1 MKEIILLVN
10 GPGELYTWVRPVLRE
25 LRQQAPDLRVVL
37 GLLPCPFATGY
48 ERGIAETLSLDGLV
62 SVSETLEFMAGGRKP
77 KAFAGSSGLVLG
89 LGGDV
94 AFPGRIAQ
102 RLGYTAWRYSFEPY
116 WKNSL
121 ERLLVHDQKTLK
133 KALGA
138 GAKAEEIGNLVADAL
153 TLEPQPER
161 EANSVLFLPGS
172 RDFQVVHLLGLH
184 AAVAECLPNATF
196 HVSRSSLVD
205 DAAWILAL
213 SGEKSKPFE
222 GVALRQEGQYV
233 YTPNGT
239 RLEIHHEQDRYA
251 LMKRCA
257 IAITSPGTNTLELG
271 IAGIPTVVCMPL
283 QKMELIP
290 TESVLRYLEWLP
302 VIGKPIKRALVLAYL
317 SRFKHISLPNMLTDE
332 LIFKELRGTVT
343 VQMVAD
349 TAKALLE
356 NRGERERIENRLA
369 ATMPQSGTAKRLVQK
384 MLERVG
390 A

>member
-1 MKEIILLVN
+1 MKEIVLLVN

-25 LRQQAPDLRVVL
+25 LREQAPSLRVVL

-48 ERGIAETLSLDGLV
+48 ERGIAETLPLDALA
-62 SVSETLEFMAGGRKP
+62 SVAQILEFMAGGRKP
-77 KAFAGSSGLVLG
+77 AAFVGSSGLVLG

-102 RLGYTAWRYSFEPY
+102 RLGYVAWRYSFEPY

-121 ERLLVHDQKTLK
+121 ERLFVHDEKTLAS
-133 KALGA
+133 ALRV
-138 GAKAEEIGNLVADAL
+138 GAKAENIGNLVADAL
-153 TLEPQPER
+153 TLEPNGQR

-172 RDFQVVHLLGLH
+172 RSFQVVHLLGVA
-184 AAVAECLPNATF
+184 AAVAERLPGASF
-196 HVSRSSLVD
+196 HISRSSLVD
-205 DAAWILAL
+205 QATWALAL

-222 GVALRQEGQYV
+222 GLTLRQEGRYA

-239 RLEIHHEQDRYA
+239 RLEVHHEQDRYA

-271 IAGIPTVVCMPL
+271 IAGIPSVVCMPL

-302 VIGKPIKRALVLAYL
+302 VVGKPLKRAVVLAYL
-317 SRFKHISLPNMLTDE
+317 RRFKYISLPNMLSDE
-332 LIFKELRGTVT
+332 AVFTELRGAVT

-349 TAKALLE
+349 AAKALLE
-356 NRGERERIENRLA
+356 NQTERARIEARLV
-369 ATMPQSGTAKRLVQK
+369 ATMPRAGAAKRLVQK
-384 MLERVG
+384 ILERVG
-390 A
+390 V